1 MSENTIGIDVSKD
14 HLDAHALPAGTALR
28 VPNTARGIAQL
39 LRWIG
44 AEPVARIVYEPTN
57 RYHRA
62 LEARLA
68 AAGLP
73 LAPVNPL
80 KARRFAQALGLQ
92 AKTDK
97 IDARMLAEMGLR
109 LTPGLQVP
117 SPKNLQH
124 LKDLV
129 AARRALV
136 ADRVADGN
144 RTGGHSLALLQRLAR
159 RRRAAI
165 EADITRIEAALA
177 ALIAADPAPGRT
189 RPASCKACPASLRLA
204 AATLLAEA
212 PELGQLEARQITALA
227 GLAPVTRES
236 GTWRGKAT
244 IQGGRCHLRRA
255 LYMPTLTAIRRN
267 RDLAALF
274 TRLRTAGK
282 PPKLALVAA
291 MRKLLILA
299 NTLLREGRE
308 WQETRPIRNP

>member
-165 EADITRIEAALA
+165 EADITRIEAAIA
-177 ALIAADPAPGRT
+177 ALIAADPALAEKARLLQSLPGIAALT
-189 RPASCKACPASLRLA
+189 

-244 IQGGRCHLRRA
+244 IQGGRCHLRHA

>member
-1 MSENTIGIDVSKD
+1 MSDTTIGIDVSKD
-14 HLDAHALPAGTALR
+14 HLDAHALSAGTALR
-28 VPNTARGIAQL
+28 VPNTARGIARL

-44 AEPVARIVYEPTN
+44 AGPVARIVYEPTN

-92 AKTDK
+92 AKTDR

-117 SPKNLQH
+117 NPKNLQH

-165 EADITRIEAALA
+165 EADIARIEAAIA
-177 ALIAADPAPGRT
+177 ALIATDPALTDKARILQSLPGIAALT
-189 RPASCKACPASLRLA
+189 

-212 PELGQLEARQITALA
+212 PELGQLEARQIAALA

-236 GTWRGKAT
+236 GAWRGKAT
-244 IQGGRCHLRRA
+244 IQGGRRHLRRA

-267 RDLAALF
+267 RDLATLF
-274 TRLRTAGK
+274 TRLRAAGK
-282 PPKLALVAA
+282 PAKLALVAA
-291 MRKLLILA
+291 MRKLIILA

>member
-165 EADITRIEAALA
+165 EADITRIEAAIA
-177 ALIAADPAPGRT
+177 ALIAADPALAEKARLLQSLPGIAALT
-189 RPASCKACPASLRLA
+189 

-212 PELGQLEARQITALA
+212 PELGQLEARQIAALA

>member
-165 EADITRIEAALA
+165 EADITRIEAAIA
-177 ALIAADPAPGRT
+177 ALIAADPALAEKARLLQSLPGIAALT
-189 RPASCKACPASLRLA
+189 

-212 PELGQLEARQITALA
+212 PELGQLEARQIAALA

-244 IQGGRCHLRRA
+244 IQGGRRHLRRA

>member
-68 AAGLP
+68 AVGLP

-165 EADITRIEAALA
+165 EADITRIEAAIA
-177 ALIAADPAPGRT
+177 ALIAADPALAEKARLLQSLPGIAALT
-189 RPASCKACPASLRLA
+189 

-299 NTLLREGRE
+299 NTLLREGRD
-308 WQETRPIRNP
+308 WQDTRPIRNP

>member
-62 LEARLA
+62 LEVLLA

-165 EADITRIEAALA
+165 EADITRIEAAIA
-177 ALIAADPAPGRT
+177 ALIAADPALAEKARLLQSLPGIAALT
-189 RPASCKACPASLRLA
+189 

-212 PELGQLEARQITALA
+212 PELGQLEARQIAALA

-244 IQGGRCHLRRA
+244 IQGGRRHLRRA

>member
-1 MSENTIGIDVSKD
+1 MPGCW
-14 HLDAHALPAGTALR
+14 R
-28 VPNTARGIAQL
+28 RWARQ
-39 LRWIG
+39 
-44 AEPVARIVYEPTN
+44 
-57 RYHRA
+57 
-62 LEARLA
+62 
-68 AAGLP
+68 
-73 LAPVNPL
+73 
-80 KARRFAQALGLQ
+80 
-92 AKTDK
+92 
-97 IDARMLAEMGLR
+97 

-117 SPKNLQH
+117 NPANLQH

-165 EADITRIEAALA
+165 EADITRIEAAIA
-177 ALIAADPAPGRT
+177 ALIAADPALAEKARLLQSLPGVAALT
-189 RPASCKACPASLRLA
+189 

-212 PELGQLEARQITALA
+212 PELGQLEARQIAALA

-244 IQGGRCHLRRA
+244 IQGGRRHLRRA
-255 LYMPTLTAIRRN
+255 LTMPTLTAIRRN

-308 WQETRPIRNP
+308 WQETRPVQNP

>member
-1 MSENTIGIDVSKD
+1 MPGCW
-14 HLDAHALPAGTALR
+14 R
-28 VPNTARGIAQL
+28 RWARQ
-39 LRWIG
+39 
-44 AEPVARIVYEPTN
+44 
-57 RYHRA
+57 
-62 LEARLA
+62 
-68 AAGLP
+68 
-73 LAPVNPL
+73 
-80 KARRFAQALGLQ
+80 
-92 AKTDK
+92 
-97 IDARMLAEMGLR
+97 

-117 SPKNLQH
+117 NPANLH
-124 LKDLV
+124 RLKDLV

-165 EADITRIEAALA
+165 EADIARIEAAIA
-177 ALIAADPAPGRT
+177 ALIAADPAPGQT

-212 PELGQLEARQITALA
+212 PEPGQLEARQIAALA

-244 IQGGRCHLRRA
+244 IQGGRRHLRRA

-274 TRLRTAGK
+274 TRLRAAGK

-308 WQETRPIRNP
+308 WQETRPVRNP

>member
-1 MSENTIGIDVSKD
+1 MSDTTIGIDVSKD

-28 VPNTARGIAQL
+28 VPNTARGIARL

-44 AEPVARIVYEPTN
+44 AGPVARIVYEPTN

-92 AKTDK
+92 AKTDR

-117 SPKNLQH
+117 NPENLQH

-144 RTGGHSLALLQRLAR
+144 RTGGHTVPLLQRLAR

-165 EADITRIEAALA
+165 EADITQIEAAIT
-177 ALIAADPAPGRT
+177 ALIAADPGLAEKARILQSLPGIAALT
-189 RPASCKACPASLRLA
+189 

-212 PELGQLEARQITALA
+212 PELGQLEARQIAALA

-236 GTWRGKAT
+236 GAWRGKAT
-244 IQGGRCHLRRA
+244 IQGGRRHLRRA

-274 TRLRTAGK
+274 TRLRAAGK
-282 PPKLALVAA
+282 PAKLALVAA
-291 MRKLLILA
+291 MRKLIILA

-308 WQETRPIRNP
+308 WQETRPIHTA

>member
-68 AAGLP
+68 AVGLP

-165 EADITRIEAALA
+165 EADITRIEAAIA
-177 ALIAADPAPGRT
+177 ALIAADPALAEKARLLQSLPGIAALT
-189 RPASCKACPASLRLA
+189 

-212 PELGQLEARQITALA
+212 PELGQLEARQIAALA

>member
-68 AAGLP
+68 AVGLP

-165 EADITRIEAALA
+165 EADITRIEAAIA
-177 ALIAADPAPGRT
+177 ALIAADPALAEKARLLQSLPGIAALT
-189 RPASCKACPASLRLA
+189 

-212 PELGQLEARQITALA
+212 PELGQLEARQIAALA

-244 IQGGRCHLRRA
+244 IQGGRRHLRRA

>member
-1 MSENTIGIDVSKD
+1 V
-14 HLDAHALPAGTALR
+14 
-28 VPNTARGIAQL
+28 
-39 LRWIG
+39 
-44 AEPVARIVYEPTN
+44 
-57 RYHRA
+57 
-62 LEARLA
+62 RLA

-92 AKTDK
+92 AKTDR
-97 IDARMLAEMGLR
+97 IDARMLAEMGQR

-117 SPKNLQH
+117 NPKNLQH

-144 RTGGHSLALLQRLAR
+144 RTEGHSLALLRRLAR

-165 EADITRIEAALA
+165 EADIARIEAAIA
-177 ALIAADPAPGRT
+177 ALIAADPALGQT
-189 RPASCKACPASLRLA
+189 RPASCKACPASRCLA

-212 PELGQLEARQITALA
+212 PELGQLEARQIAALA

-244 IQGGRCHLRRA
+244 IEGGRRPLRRA
-255 LYMPTLTAIRRN
+255 LTMPTLTAIRRN

-274 TRLRTAGK
+274 TRLRAAGK
-282 PPKLALVAA
+282 PAKLALVAA

-308 WQETRPIRNP
+308 WQETRPAQTA

>member
-1 MSENTIGIDVSKD
+1 MPCRSARRCGCPT
-14 HLDAHALPAGTALR
+14 R
-28 VPNTARGIAQL
+28 ARGIAQL

-44 AEPVARIVYEPTN
+44 AAPVARIVYEPTN

-165 EADITRIEAALA
+165 EADITRIEAAIA
-177 ALIAADPAPGRT
+177 ALIAADPALAEKARLLQSLPGVAALT
-189 RPASCKACPASLRLA
+189 

-212 PELGQLEARQITALA
+212 PELGQLEARQIAALA

-244 IQGGRCHLRRA
+244 IQGGRRHLRRA

-308 WQETRPIRNP
+308 WQETRPVQNP

>member
-1 MSENTIGIDVSKD
+1 
-14 HLDAHALPAGTALR
+14 
-28 VPNTARGIAQL
+28 
-39 LRWIG
+39 
-44 AEPVARIVYEPTN
+44 
-57 RYHRA
+57 
-62 LEARLA
+62 
-68 AAGLP
+68 
-73 LAPVNPL
+73 
-80 KARRFAQALGLQ
+80 
-92 AKTDK
+92 
-97 IDARMLAEMGLR
+97 
-109 LTPGLQVP
+109 
-117 SPKNLQH
+117 
-124 LKDLV
+124 
-129 AARRALV
+129 
-136 ADRVADGN
+136 
-144 RTGGHSLALLQRLAR
+144 LLQRLAR

-165 EADITRIEAALA
+165 EADITRIEAAIA
-177 ALIAADPAPGRT
+177 ALIAAGPAPGRT

-212 PELGQLEARQITALA
+212 PELGRPAARQIAALA

-244 IQGGRCHLRRA
+244 RQGGRRPLRRA
-255 LYMPTLTAIRRN
+255 LTMPTLTAIRRN

>member
-165 EADITRIEAALA
+165 EADITRIEAAIA
-177 ALIAADPAPGRT
+177 ALIAADPALAEKARLLQSLPGIAALT
-189 RPASCKACPASLRLA
+189 

-244 IQGGRCHLRRA
+244 IQGGRRHLRRA

>member
-68 AAGLP
+68 AVGLP

-165 EADITRIEAALA
+165 EADITRIEAAIA
-177 ALIAADPAPGRT
+177 ALIAADPALAEKARLLQSLPGIAALT
-189 RPASCKACPASLRLA
+189 

-244 IQGGRCHLRRA
+244 IQGGRRHLRRA

>member
-165 EADITRIEAALA
+165 EADITRIEAAIA
-177 ALIAADPAPGRT
+177 ALIAADPALAEKARLLQSLPGIAALT
-189 RPASCKACPASLRLA
+189 

-212 PELGQLEARQITALA
+212 PELGQLEARQIAALA
-227 GLAPVTRES
+227 GLAPLTRES

-299 NTLLREGRE
+299 NTLLREGRD
-308 WQETRPIRNP
+308 WQDTRPIRNP